1 MLSSYGSIR
10 SLIVALEM
18 DNVVEGFVGS
28 FLRNG
33 VPSLKSAY
41 GIMMCYWDGIGSYV
55 LCLMMLS
62 ALNWE

>member
-1 MLSSYGSIR
+1 
-10 SLIVALEM
+10 M